1 MSYEARD
8 QQKLRDEEYQNLKRQ
23 KESLQVQV
31 ANWVDKATSLH
42 TDSPT
47 QEDKDEII
55 AQRNAFVAALQA
67 TLGV

>member
-1 MSYEARD
+1 MSYENRD
-8 QQKLRDEEYQNLKRQ
+8 EQKKRDEEYQNLKRT

-47 QEDKDEII
+47 QDDKDEIL
-55 AQRNAFVAALQA
+55 AQRAAFILSLRT